1 MRGGGGKR
9 KRERER
15 TYSYIS
21 AELKCIYMYIRS
33 AEAKNNTCLTSW
45 KRIPIKA
52 HLPGSRGWCWVWPH
66 VRWSRS

>member
-33 AEAKNNTCLTSW
+33 AEAKKQYVFDIMEKDTN
-45 KRIPIKA
+45 
-52 HLPGSRGWCWVWPH
+52 
-66 VRWSRS
+66 